1 MDSIYGFKTDRQ
13 RYHSTT
19 SSNLFLRKLANADAV
34 NSFIL
39 RIAWSVF
46 LWNSHKMEVAK
57 VIAEVIHKNIQP
69 DMPLHNDTEQKN
81 KNIGYSDY
89 TD

>member
-1 MDSIYGFKTDRQ
+1 
-13 RYHSTT
+13 
-19 SSNLFLRKLANADAV
+19 
-34 NSFIL
+34 
-39 RIAWSVF
+39 
-46 LWNSHKMEVAK
+46 MECFSLELSQNGGAK

-69 DMPLHNDTEQKN
+69 DMPLHNDTELKN